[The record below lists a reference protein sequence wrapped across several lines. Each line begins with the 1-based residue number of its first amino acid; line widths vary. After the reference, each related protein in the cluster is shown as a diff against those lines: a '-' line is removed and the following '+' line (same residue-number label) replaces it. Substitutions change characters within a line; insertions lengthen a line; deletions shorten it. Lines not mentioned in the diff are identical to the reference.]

1 VTAAS
6 YLARPGLRRLL
17 AAARERFEA
26 NGGALGT
33 VTLTGLSVEEA
44 DALNGLLTPRVPY
57 APGVNAR
64 VRLRDLDS
72 ELRSSRLE
80 LSLAGALETAGGP
93 VADRP
98 AARAARA
105 AQRAAA
111 WETVVAHPVAG
122 RPELAPWLEH
132 ARRGGAGERT
142 PTILR
147 ALDVVGALPA
157 EGMELARLAARHA
170 GGDSHALDRGR
181 PLGRLVAS
189 ALLVL
194 ERRPASTDLP
204 AVEWRE
210 LWARAG
216 VVCDDLSC
224 TALVLGL
231 RPRRTSTG
239 RLARRLRSA
248 ARAGEP
254 AILTLRELRQG
265 IALTGD
271 VLFCCENPAVVSA
284 AATELGRH
292 CAPLLCTQG
301 WPNSA
306 TGLVLD
312 AAARAG
318 TEVRVHA
325 DFDWAGLAIVN
336 RLASAPGALP
346 WRYSADDYR
355 AALSAD
361 LGSGRPPLG
370 APSDGRLGDLATALR
385 QHGEAVYE
393 EALIDAL
400 IADLPRGRK
409 SATHQRLSRP
419 PIRGN
424 ADRRSSGSSRRF
436 S

>member
-1 VTAAS
+1 VTDTA
-6 YLARPGLRRLL
+6 YLERPGLRRLL
-17 AAARERFEA
+17 AAARSRFEA
-26 NGGALGT
+26 GGGALGT
-33 VTLTGLSVEEA
+33 VTLTALSAEEA

-57 APGVNAR
+57 AAGADAR
-64 VRLRDLDS
+64 VRLHDLDL
-72 ELRSSRLE
+72 ELRTSRLE
-80 LSLAGALETAGGP
+80 LSLAGALEASGGP
-93 VADRP
+93 LVDRP
-98 AARAARA
+98 AARAGRA
-105 AQRAAA
+105 ADRVAA
-111 WETVVAHPVAG
+111 WERIVAHPVAR

-132 ARRGGAGERT
+132 ARRGGAYERT
-142 PTILR
+142 PILLR

-157 EGMELARLAARHA
+157 EGVELARLAARHA

-194 ERRPASTDLP
+194 EYRPASTELP
-204 AVEWRE
+204 AAEWRD

-216 VVCDDLSC
+216 VICDDLSC

-231 RPRRTSTG
+231 RPQRRARG

-248 ARAGEP
+248 AWAGEP

-265 IALTGD
+265 IALQGG

-284 AATELGRH
+284 AAAELGRR

-301 WPNSA
+301 WPNTA

-318 TEVRVHA
+318 AEVHVHA

-336 RLASAPGALP
+336 RLTSDRGALP
-346 WRYSADDYR
+346 WRYSADDYH
-355 AALSAD
+355 AALRAN
-361 LGSGRPPLG
+361 LGSGRPPRG
-370 APSDGRLGDLATALR
+370 APSEGALATALR
-385 QHGEAVYE
+385 AHDEAVYE

-400 IADLPRGRK
+400 LADLSRGRRT
-409 SATHQRLSRP
+409 ATRAPVRRRLLH
-419 PIRGN
+419 G
-424 ADRRSSGSSRRF
+424 D
-436 S
+436 